1 MKPSE
6 IRIEPGVRPFISR
19 IYLND
24 LDISQYVTAAVV
36 TQKPGEIPN
45 VKLKIMSEQKL
56 PDTLIIKLI
65 EERNRNGHRK
75 E

>member
-24 LDISQYVTAAVV
+24 LDISHYVTAAVV

>member
-6 IRIEPGVRPFISR
+6 IRIEPGIRPFISR

-45 VKLKIMSEQKL
+45 VKLRIMSEQRL
-56 PDTLIIKLI
+56 PDTFIIKLI

>member
-6 IRIEPGVRPFISR
+6 IRIEPGVRPFVSR

-24 LDISQYVTAAVV
+24 LDISQYVMGAELTMKA
-36 TQKPGEIPN
+36 GEIPN

-75 E
+75 D